1 MSEAARWLGADGVL
15 AARLPGFAP
24 RAAQIAMAE
33 VVEAAL
39 QESRTVVVE
48 AGTGTG
54 KTYAYLAPVLASGQR
69 ALVSTGTKNL
79 QEQLFRR
86 DLPRLLEALG
96 TPVRTALLK
105 GRANYLCLH
114 RLERARSGMV
124 DRQLGPALETV
135 RHWAGRTTEG
145 DVAELGALADEAAL
159 MRQVTSTAD
168 NCLGSRCEDFDQC
181 FVVRARRKAQAAE
194 LVIVNHHLLFADY
207 LLKQEGFGQLLSG
220 VDAVVIDEAH
230 QLPALAAQFFGQ
242 RLSTRQLRDF
252 ARDLAAEALALGD
265 VDAVRQAAEH
275 MEACCAPLEVCFAR
289 LDQRTTLAQFRR
301 DRRVDDAIAPLRA
314 ALETLLAGL
323 LPLEERNAAMA
334 AAVERGLELQARAQ
348 LLFDETSEVQVRW
361 VEPLARG
368 GVFNATPIGVADA
381 FQQMLATYPGAWVLT
396 SATLAAD
403 GRFEHFTGQ
412 LGLSADAGI
421 ALESPFDY
429 PRQARLW
436 LPQGLPDP
444 SQPGH
449 PQAVAEIALQLAAA
463 GNGGLFVLCTSRRAL
478 TQIAA
483 WLRPRLLQT
492 LLVQGEADR
501 AELVRQF
508 AEDGN
513 AVLVGTSSFWEGV
526 DVPGQA
532 LRVVVID
539 KLPFAPP
546 GDPVLDARLQALR
559 AAGRNPFND
568 HQLPEAIMTLRQGV
582 GRLIR
587 DPADRGLLVIAD
599 PRLQRKPYGR
609 RMLAALPPMPLLEDA
624 ESALAWVATL

>member
-1 MSEAARWLGADGVL
+1 MAVEYKDLPFEEAIAFFRNKVNLPTTRWTDVWKQAHDSAFMVAGAAKADL
-15 AARLPGFAP
+15 LNDL
-24 RAAQIAMAE
+24 RAA
-33 VVEAAL
+33 V
-39 QESRTVVVE
+39 
-48 AGTGTG
+48 
-54 KTYAYLAPVLASGQR
+54 
-69 ALVSTGTKNL
+69 
-79 QEQLFRR
+79 
-86 DLPRLLEALG
+86 
-96 TPVRTALLK
+96 
-105 GRANYLCLH
+105 
-114 RLERARSGMV
+114 
-124 DRQLGPALETV
+124 
-135 RHWAGRTTEG
+135 
-145 DVAELGALADEAAL
+145 DEAIS
-159 MRQVTSTAD
+159 Q
-168 NCLGSRCEDFDQC
+168 G
-181 FVVRARRKAQAAE
+181 
-194 LVIVNHHLLFADY
+194 
-207 LLKQEGFGQLLSG
+207 
-220 VDAVVIDEAH
+220 
-230 QLPALAAQFFGQ
+230 
-242 RLSTRQLRDF
+242 
-252 ARDLAAEALALGD
+252 
-265 VDAVRQAAEH
+265 
-275 MEACCAPLEVCFAR
+275 
-289 LDQRTTLAQFRR
+289 TTLAQFRR

-559 AAGRNPFND
+559 AAGGREDAQPG
-568 HQLPEAIMTLRQGV
+568 LRQGELGAV
-582 GRLIR
+582 GGDAHVAGQGEFAAPAEGVAVDGGDARCAQAGKCLPFGEMIVARHGLI
-587 DPADRGLLVIAD
+587 GLVLHLLDVHAGVE
-599 PRLQRKPYGR
+599 P
-609 RMLAALPPMPLLEDA
+609 AALGPQDHDVDLGVAARGEDLLA
-624 ESALAWVATL
+624 EFEPSR